1 MDLGGDIDVVYCD
14 FMKAFDKVPH
24 KRLIQTL
31 EHYGIQGVTKDWIK
45 DFLKNR
51 KQRVVVNGTTSE
63 WQEVTS
69 GIPQGS
75 VLGPILFVIYIN
87 MLPEM
92 VVSSDIYLFAD
103 DVAIFRPIFDNN
115 DTDPLQKDLNLMDE
129 WTEKSLLKFNYQK
142 CSTMRIGRH
151 YETKEYTMG
160 HGTQI
165 FKRVE
170 EEKYLGVIIDNT
182 LSFDKHMSQK
192 INEANSVM
200 GTIRR
205 MYSYLDKESFLL
217 LYKALVR
224 PHRVFKEAYQSYRER
239 AKEGYETGPWPQ
251 GKILSRKTEEP
262 QSTQSSIQTR
272 SGRYD

>member
-1 MDLGGDIDVVYCD
+1 METLIRNPLVNYLKRNGYLSKRQFGFISGRSTTLQLLRLLERWTEILDLGGDIDVVYCD
-14 FMKAFDKVPH
+14 FMKTFNKVPH
-24 KRLIQTL
+24 KRLLQTL

-51 KQRVVVNGTTSE
+51 KQRVVVNGTASE

-87 MLPEM
+87 TLPEV
-92 VVSSDIYLFAD
+92 VVSSDMYLFAD
-103 DVAIFRPIFDNN
+103 DVAIFRAIFDNN
-115 DTDPLQKDLNLMDE
+115 DTDPLQKDLNRMDE
-129 WTEKSLLKFNYQK
+129 WTEESLLKFNYQK

-170 EEKYLGVIIDNT
+170 EEIPR
-182 LSFDKHMSQK
+182 SH
-192 INEANSVM
+192 
-200 GTIRR
+200 
-205 MYSYLDKESFLL
+205 
-217 LYKALVR
+217 
-224 PHRVFKEAYQSYRER
+224 HR
-239 AKEGYETGPWPQ
+239 
-251 GKILSRKTEEP
+251 
-262 QSTQSSIQTR
+262 
-272 SGRYD
+272 